1 MSRVLVTGGAGY
13 IGSHTTIELL
23 QHGHEITV
31 VDNLSNSSA
40 GSLDAV
46 RKLTGKPVQLHEI
59 DIADQAAL
67 GKIMDE
73 GKFDAVIHFAAFKA
87 VGESVN
93 EPLKY
98 YQNNVG
104 GFVSLLEAVVKH
116 SIPKFVFSS
125 TAAVYG
131 TPPVDRV
138 TEETPTNPES
148 PYGWSKYM
156 DEIVLRDCCA
166 ATTLHGT
173 ALRYFNVVGAHESGE
188 LGESPLG
195 RPNNLLPL
203 VVQATAGKIP
213 PLTVYGTDY
222 PTADGTCERDF
233 IHVVDLARAHVAA
246 LEHDSSDGMNYHV
259 FNVGTGHPTSVLKL
273 IETFESVNGV
283 KVPHTLGERRPGDPA
298 AYFAA
303 PDKAQAQ
310 LGWQATKT
318 IEDACRDA
326 WNWQTKHPNGFT
338 KEHS

>member
-1 MSRVLVTGGAGY
+1 MKVLVTGGAGY
-13 IGSHTTIELL
+13 IGSHTIIELL
-23 QHGHEITV
+23 QHGHEIIV

-40 GSLDAV
+40 GSLDVV
-46 RKLTGKPVQLHEI
+46 RKLTGKPVGFHQA
-59 DIADQAAL
+59 DIADRTTLDGIMQA
-67 GKIMDE
+67 GQ
-73 GKFDAVIHFAAFKA
+73 FDAVIHFAAFKA

-104 GFVSLLEAVVKH
+104 GFVSLLELVVRH
-116 SIPKFVFSS
+116 NVPKFVFSS

-131 TPPVDRV
+131 TPPGDRV

-222 PTADGTCERDF
+222 PTADGTCERDY
-233 IHVVDLARAHVAA
+233 IHVVDLAKAHVAA
-246 LEHDSSDGMNYHV
+246 LEHDSSDGRNYRV

-283 KVPHTLGERRPGDPA
+283 KVPHVLGDRRAGDPM

-303 PDKAQAQ
+303 PDKAQAE

-326 WNWQTKHPNGFT
+326 WNWQIKNPNGFV
-338 KEHS
+338 KENS